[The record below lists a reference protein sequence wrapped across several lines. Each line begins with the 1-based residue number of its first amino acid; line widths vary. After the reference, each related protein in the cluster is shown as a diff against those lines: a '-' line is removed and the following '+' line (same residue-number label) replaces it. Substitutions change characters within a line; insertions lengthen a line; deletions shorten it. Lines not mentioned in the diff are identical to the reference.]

1 MRNKKELKIRNEKII
16 LVILTVAVII
26 WTIIN
31 INSIFKVMENV
42 KKLEASK
49 NENVV
54 NTVVQ
59 GNIVTAEE
67 IEENRNRRFKG

>member
-1 MRNKKELKIRNEKII
+1 MRNKRDLKIRNEKII
-16 LVILTVAVII
+16 LVILTVAVVI

-59 GNIVTAEE
+59 ENIVTAEE
-67 IEENRNRRFKG
+67 IEENTNQLEI

>member
-31 INSIFKVMENV
+31 IAAWVLCAVFLYLILSDLIKVEKRNREE
-42 KKLEASK
+42 KKLEK
-49 NENVV
+49 
-54 NTVVQ
+54 
-59 GNIVTAEE
+59 
-67 IEENRNRRFKG
+67 KD

>member
-1 MRNKKELKIRNEKII
+1 MRNKRDLKIRNEKII
-16 LVILTVAVII
+16 LVILTVAVVI

-49 NENVV
+49 KENLSD
-54 NTVVQ
+54 
-59 GNIVTAEE
+59 I
-67 IEENRNRRFKG
+67 

>member
-31 INSIFKVMENV
+31 IAAWVVCAVFLYLILSDLIKVEKGNREE
-42 KKLEASK
+42 KKLEK
-49 NENVV
+49 
-54 NTVVQ
+54 
-59 GNIVTAEE
+59 
-67 IEENRNRRFKG
+67 KD

>member
-31 INSIFKVMENV
+31 I
-42 KKLEASK
+42 
-49 NENVV
+49 
-54 NTVVQ
+54 
-59 GNIVTAEE
+59 
-67 IEENRNRRFKG
+67 

>member
-42 KKLEASK
+42 KKIRS
-49 NENVV
+49 
-54 NTVVQ
+54 
-59 GNIVTAEE
+59 
-67 IEENRNRRFKG
+67 